1 MPARRNSPLFCFR
14 DLCVIALFK
23 LPELRAFLISAAL
36 ASLAESALAVV
47 LGVHVYALT
56 HDAFALGM
64 LGLVEA
70 IPAIGLVLVGGHVA
84 DRTSRKAGAVAT
96 RAAMA
101 CLAGALALG
110 GGSTVAWLYTI
121 AFFLGVVRAFE
132 DPAVTGLEAEILP
145 RERMMNAVSLVASVG
160 RVAGLSGPVLGG
172 IAYEMAGPFPTFL
185 AAAVLLVGATL
196 ALMLGIKPRQAPARS
211 GTPVGVIAAIG
222 EGLRF
227 VFNSQ
232 MLIGSMALD
241 LFAVFFGGAAGLFP
255 AFAGEILH
263 EGPWA
268 VGLMRAATSAGALT
282 SMLIA
287 TRVPPRARAG
297 LALHLAVAGFGLGI
311 IVFGLSRNLWLC
323 LGALF
328 FVGACDG
335 VSVIVRRAIVR
346 MASPDAL
353 RGRVSSV
360 RGLVLIATNELG
372 TFESGLAAVALGIA
386 PAVWTGGV
394 VTLLVVAITAWKA
407 PVLRR
412 LDLREYEKREASAS
426 F

>member
-1 MPARRNSPLFCFR
+1 M
-14 DLCVIALFK
+14 IALFK

-56 HDAFALGM
+56 RDAFALGM

-84 DRTSRKAGAVAT
+84 DRTSRKTAAVVT

-101 CLAGALALG
+101 ALAAMLALG
-110 GGSTVAWLYTI
+110 GGNSVAALYTI
-121 AFFLGVVRAFE
+121 AFFLGTVRAFE
-132 DPAVTGLEAEILP
+132 EPAVTGLEAEILP

-185 AAAVLLVGATL
+185 AAAVLLSLSTL
-196 ALMLGIKPRQAPARS
+196 ALLLGIKPRAAPARS
-211 GTPVGVIAAIG
+211 GTPVGVIAAIA
-222 EGLRF
+222 EGVRF

-232 MLIGSMALD
+232 ILIGSMALD

-255 AFAGEILH
+255 AFADEVLH
-263 EGPWA
+263 EGAWA
-268 VGLMRAATSAGALT
+268 VGLMRAAASAGALT

-287 TRVPPRARAG
+287 TRIPPRARAG
-297 LALHLAVAGFGLGI
+297 LALHLAVAGFGIGI

-323 LGALF
+323 LAALF

-335 VSVIVRRAIVR
+335 VSVIIRRAIVR
-346 MASPDAL
+346 MASPDAM

-360 RGLVLIATNELG
+360 RGLFLNATNELG

-386 PAVWTGGV
+386 PAIWTGGV
-394 VTLLVVAITAWKA
+394 ITLIVAAITAWKA

-412 LDLREYEKREASAS
+412 LDLREFEKKV
-426 F
+426 